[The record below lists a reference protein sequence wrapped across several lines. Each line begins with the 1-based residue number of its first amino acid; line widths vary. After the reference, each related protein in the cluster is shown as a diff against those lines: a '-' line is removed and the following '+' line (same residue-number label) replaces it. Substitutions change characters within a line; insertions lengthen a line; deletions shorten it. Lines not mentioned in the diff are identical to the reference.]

1 MENASKALI
10 MAASVLI
17 ALIIIGAFML
27 MMTGLTDYQQ
37 SSYQATADAQT
48 TEFNNIYTTYA
59 RNDVR
64 GSEMISLMNRVVD
77 YNTRKTSSG
86 YTEMEITITIPQ
98 NIRQNL
104 AYDGNN
110 KLIDRNTYYE
120 DTIDDIV
127 GMPTSISGDIS
138 GGKVRDI
145 EDKYEQKYANQLSAQ
160 ISTIAGIMDDYNST
174 SDRNNAFDEEHM
186 LPKSAST
193 YGNVNQIYQD
203 ALVYYEYVQFK
214 RTYFNCTN
222 TEYDTDSGR
231 IIKMEFECT
240 RIGV

>member
-10 MAASVLI
+10 MAAGVLI

-27 MMTGLTDYQQ
+27 MMSGLTDYQQ

-48 TEFNNIYTTYA
+48 TEFNNQYTTYA
-59 RNDVR
+59 RNNVR

-77 YNTRKTSSG
+77 YNSRKTAQG
-86 YTEMEITITIPQ
+86 YTEMDVIITIPQ

-104 AYDGNN
+104 AYDGTNRLIIQSTYN
-110 KLIDRNTYYE
+110 KDN
-120 DTIDDIV
+120 IDDIV
-127 GMPTSISGDIS
+127 GTPTSVSGDIS

-160 ISTIAGIMDDYNST
+160 ISTIAGIMNDYNST
-174 SDRNNAFDEEHM
+174 SARNDAFDGEHL
-186 LPKSAST
+186 LPKAASS
-193 YGNVNQIYQD
+193 YGGVSSIYDD

-231 IIKMEFECT
+231 IIKMEFQCT

>member
-10 MAASVLI
+10 MAAGVLI

-27 MMTGLTDYQQ
+27 MMSGLTDYQQ

-48 TEFNNIYTTYA
+48 TEFNNQYTTYA
-59 RNDVR
+59 RNNVR

-77 YNTRKTSSG
+77 YNSRKTAQG
-86 YTEMEITITIPQ
+86 YTEMDVIITIPQ

-104 AYDGNN
+104 AYDGTNRLITQSTYN
-110 KLIDRNTYYE
+110 KDN
-120 DTIDDIV
+120 IDDIV
-127 GMPTSISGDIS
+127 GTPTSVSGDIS

-160 ISTIAGIMDDYNST
+160 ISTIAGIMNDYNST
-174 SDRNNAFDEEHM
+174 SARNDAFDGEHL
-186 LPKSAST
+186 LPKAASS
-193 YGNVNQIYQD
+193 YGGVSSIYDD

-231 IIKMEFECT
+231 IIKMEFQCT